1 MLSTSFK
8 SEAEAL
14 SLPVRWIPKQFTLQ
28 AYSEMWTLKPFALYF
43 WNSMVVSG
51 VTAVLSTVVGA
62 LAGYGFSRFQFR
74 GRTSLLAFFLATQ
87 MISGVLVIGPY
98 FQILAALELYNTLTG
113 LIIAYVTICL
123 PFAAWMSKGYFDSIP
138 KELDEAGLVDG
149 ASRLQIFVRIICPVA
164 VPGTVST
171 LLFAFLLAWQDL
183 LWALC
188 LVSIDEKRTV
198 TLGGCVPR
206 RRIRDPVADADGR
219 LPHRKPPDDSPVP
232 VPAAV
237 LRGRAGAGGGEGL
250 MRASAALSAADISL
264 LRATNS
270 AEKPRGQRSQEH
282 TTRWGRRTPS
292 GRSVS
297 GEAGFS

>member
-1 MLSTSFK
+1 MRISLAASERQERRIDAIVSYGMLILASAFALFPILWMLSTSFK

-14 SLPVRWIPKQFTLQ
+14 SLPIRWMPQRLTLQ
-28 AYSEMWTLKPFALYF
+28 AYGEMWTMKPFATYF
-43 WNSMVVSG
+43 WNSIVVSG
-51 VTAVLSTVVGA
+51 VTALVSTIVGA
-62 LAGYGFSRFQFR
+62 LAGYGFSRFRFR

-98 FQILAALELYNTLTG
+98 FQILAALDLYNTLTG

-149 ASRLQIFVRIICPVA
+149 ASRLQIFVRIICPIA
-164 VPGTVST
+164 IPGTVST

-198 TLGGCVPR
+198 TLG
-206 RRIRDPVADADGR
+206 VAFLVGEFVVQWPMLTAASLIGS
-219 LPHRKPPDDSPVP
+219 LPTILLYLFLQRYYV
-232 VPAAV
+232 
-237 LRGRAGAGGGEGL
+237 EGL
-250 MRASAALSAADISL
+250 A
-264 LRATNS
+264 
-270 AEKPRGQRSQEH
+270 RGAVK
-282 TTRWGRRTPS
+282 G
-292 GRSVS
+292 
-297 GEAGFS
+297 

>member
-8 SEAEAL
+8 GEAEAL
-14 SLPVRWIPKQFTLQ
+14 SLPVRWIPKQPTLS
-28 AYSEMWTLKPFALYF
+28 AYVEMWTLKPFALYF
-43 WNSMVVSG
+43 WNSIAVSG
-51 VTAVLSTVVGA
+51 VTALLSTIVGA

-98 FQILAALELYNTLTG
+98 FRILAAVELYNSLTG

-149 ASRLQIFVRIICPVA
+149 ASRLQIFLRIISPIA

-188 LVSIDEKRTV
+188 LISIDEKRTV
-198 TLGGCVPR
+198 TLG
-206 RRIRDPVADADGR
+206 VAFLVGEFIIKWPMLTAASLIGS
-219 LPHRKPPDDSPVP
+219 LPTIILYLFLQRFYV
-232 VPAAV
+232 
-237 LRGRAGAGGGEGL
+237 EGL
-250 MRASAALSAADISL
+250 A
-264 LRATNS
+264 
-270 AEKPRGQRSQEH
+270 RGAVK
-282 TTRWGRRTPS
+282 G
-292 GRSVS
+292 
-297 GEAGFS
+297 

>member
-1 MLSTSFK
+1 MKGAASPAASVRQGRRADAIVSYSLLVLSALFALFPVAWMLSTSLK

-14 SLPVRWIPKQFTLQ
+14 SLPVRWIPEHPTLA
-28 AYSEMWTLKPFALYF
+28 AYVEMWTLKPFGTYF
-43 WNSMVVSG
+43 WNSTVVSG
-51 VTAVLSTVVGA
+51 VTALLSTVVGA

-98 FQILAALELYNTLTG
+98 FRILAAVELYNSLTG

-149 ASRLQIFVRIICPVA
+149 ASRLQIFLRIICPIA
-164 VPGTVST
+164 LPGTVST

-188 LVSIDEKRTV
+188 LISIDEKRTV
-198 TLGGCVPR
+198 TLG
-206 RRIRDPVADADGR
+206 VAFLVGEFMIKWPMLTAASLIGS
-219 LPHRKPPDDSPVP
+219 LPTIILYLFLQRFYV
-232 VPAAV
+232 
-237 LRGRAGAGGGEGL
+237 EGL
-250 MRASAALSAADISL
+250 A
-264 LRATNS
+264 
-270 AEKPRGQRSQEH
+270 RGAVK
-282 TTRWGRRTPS
+282 G
-292 GRSVS
+292 
-297 GEAGFS
+297 

>member
-1 MLSTSFK
+1 MRISPASSERLERRTDAVVSYGLLILATLFALFPILWMLSTSFK

-14 SLPVRWIPKQFTLQ
+14 SLPIRWIPQRFTLQ
-28 AYSEMWTLKPFALYF
+28 AYGEMWTMKPFATYF
-43 WNSMVVSG
+43 WNSIVVSG
-51 VTAVLSTVVGA
+51 VTALLSTVVGA

-138 KELDEAGLVDG
+138 RELDEAGLVDG
-149 ASRLQIFVRIICPVA
+149 ASRLQIFFRIICPIA

-188 LVSIDEKRTV
+188 LISIDEKRTV
-198 TLGGCVPR
+198 TLG
-206 RRIRDPVADADGR
+206 VAFLVGEFVIQWPMLTAASLIGS
-219 LPHRKPPDDSPVP
+219 LPTILLYLFLQRFYV
-232 VPAAV
+232 
-237 LRGRAGAGGGEGL
+237 EGL
-250 MRASAALSAADISL
+250 A
-264 LRATNS
+264 
-270 AEKPRGQRSQEH
+270 RGAVK
-282 TTRWGRRTPS
+282 G
-292 GRSVS
+292 
-297 GEAGFS
+297 

>member
-1 MLSTSFK
+1 VKSAALSSERRERRFDAIVSYGFLVLCAAFAIFPFVFMLSTSLK
-8 SEAEAL
+8 SESEAL
-14 SLPVRWIPKQFTLQ
+14 SLPVRWIPKQFTLL
-28 AYSEMWTLKPFALYF
+28 AYSEMWTLKPFGTYF
-43 WNSMVVSG
+43 WNSIVVSG
-51 VTAVLSTVVGA
+51 VTALLSTVVGA
-62 LAGYGFSRFQFR
+62 LAGYGFSRFHFR

-98 FQILAALELYNTLTG
+98 FQILAALDLYNTLTG

-149 ASRLQIFVRIICPVA
+149 ASRLQIFLRIICPIA

-198 TLGGCVPR
+198 TLG
-206 RRIRDPVADADGR
+206 VAFLVGEFVIKWPMLTAASLIGS
-219 LPHRKPPDDSPVP
+219 LPTILLYLFLQRFYV
-232 VPAAV
+232 
-237 LRGRAGAGGGEGL
+237 EGL
-250 MRASAALSAADISL
+250 A
-264 LRATNS
+264 
-270 AEKPRGQRSQEH
+270 RGAVK
-282 TTRWGRRTPS
+282 G
-292 GRSVS
+292 
-297 GEAGFS
+297 

>member
-1 MLSTSFK
+1 MRVSLAASERQERRIDAIVSYGMLILATAFALFPILWMLSTSFK

-14 SLPVRWIPKQFTLQ
+14 SLPIRWIPQRLTLQ
-28 AYSEMWTLKPFALYF
+28 AYGEMWTMKPFATYF
-43 WNSMVVSG
+43 WNSIVVSG
-51 VTAVLSTVVGA
+51 ITALLSTIVGA
-62 LAGYGFSRFQFR
+62 LAGYGFSRFRFR

-98 FQILAALELYNTLTG
+98 FQILAALDLYNTLTG

-149 ASRLQIFVRIICPVA
+149 ASRLQIFFRIICPIA

-183 LWALC
+183 LWAMC

-198 TLGGCVPR
+198 TLG
-206 RRIRDPVADADGR
+206 VAYLVGEFVIQWPMLTAASLIGS
-219 LPHRKPPDDSPVP
+219 LPTILLYLFLQRYYV
-232 VPAAV
+232 
-237 LRGRAGAGGGEGL
+237 EGL
-250 MRASAALSAADISL
+250 A
-264 LRATNS
+264 
-270 AEKPRGQRSQEH
+270 RGAVK
-282 TTRWGRRTPS
+282 G
-292 GRSVS
+292 
-297 GEAGFS
+297 

>member
-1 MLSTSFK
+1 MKFSPAASVRHERRTDAIVSYGLLTFSVIFALFPIAWMLSTSLK

-14 SLPVRWIPKQFTLQ
+14 SLPISWIPKQFTLE
-28 AYSEMWTLKPFALYF
+28 AYGDMWTLKPFATYF
-43 WNSMVVSG
+43 WNSIVVSG

-138 KELDEAGLVDG
+138 KEMDEAGLVDG
-149 ASRLQIFVRIICPVA
+149 ASRLQIFVRIICPIA
-164 VPGTVST
+164 LPGTVST

-198 TLGGCVPR
+198 TLG
-206 RRIRDPVADADGR
+206 VAFLVGEFVIQWPMLTAASLIGS
-219 LPHRKPPDDSPVP
+219 LPTILLYLFLQRYYV
-232 VPAAV
+232 
-237 LRGRAGAGGGEGL
+237 EGL
-250 MRASAALSAADISL
+250 A
-264 LRATNS
+264 
-270 AEKPRGQRSQEH
+270 RGAVK
-282 TTRWGRRTPS
+282 G
-292 GRSVS
+292 
-297 GEAGFS
+297 

>member
-1 MLSTSFK
+1 MNGAAAASARRERQLEAVASYSLLVLAALYALFPIAWMLSTSFK

-14 SLPVRWIPKQFTLQ
+14 SLPVRWIPEHPTLA
-28 AYSEMWTLKPFALYF
+28 AYVEMWTLKPFGTYF
-43 WNSMVVSG
+43 WNSIVVSG
-51 VTAVLSTVVGA
+51 VTALLSTVVGA

-98 FQILAALELYNTLTG
+98 FQILAAVELYNSLTG

-149 ASRLQIFVRIICPVA
+149 ASRLQIFIRIICPIA

-188 LVSIDEKRTV
+188 LISIDEKRTV
-198 TLGGCVPR
+198 TLG
-206 RRIRDPVADADGR
+206 VAFTVGEFIIKWPMLTAASLIGS
-219 LPHRKPPDDSPVP
+219 LPTILLYLFLQRFYV
-232 VPAAV
+232 
-237 LRGRAGAGGGEGL
+237 EGL
-250 MRASAALSAADISL
+250 A
-264 LRATNS
+264 
-270 AEKPRGQRSQEH
+270 RGAVK
-282 TTRWGRRTPS
+282 G
-292 GRSVS
+292 
-297 GEAGFS
+297 